1 MKSLYKAHTGIFL
14 PLAKSGS
21 KVFVTRKFAVDSN
34 QFLRLKKRI
43 KSITWGCTVSK
54 FLRSGLCKIFAKC
67 YPNFPSYWLHL
78 PRNFLK
84 LWPEMKDVQCF
95 LQVKVQT
102 FPKIAHQNYHT
113 SHFLGPLEMINISN
127 VLIGIAN
134 QVLEIFYTCKYT
146 YIDFLK

>member
-84 LWPEMKDVQCF
+84 VWPEMKDVQCF
-95 LQVKVQT
+95 LQVKGPDLSKNSPSELPYLSFPGT
-102 FPKIAHQNYHT
+102 FRD
-113 SHFLGPLEMINISN
+113 
-127 VLIGIAN
+127 N
-134 QVLEIFYTCKYT
+134 QH
-146 YIDFLK
+146 LKCAYRHS

>member
-67 YPNFPSYWLHL
+67 YSNFPSYWLHL

-84 LWPEMKDVQCF
+84 VWPEMKDVQCF
-95 LQVKVQT
+95 LQVKGPDLSQNSPSELHVPYLSFPGT
-102 FPKIAHQNYHT
+102 FRDDQH
-113 SHFLGPLEMINISN
+113 
-127 VLIGIAN
+127 
-134 QVLEIFYTCKYT
+134 
-146 YIDFLK
+146 LKCAYRHS